1 MWERA
6 CSRKRLNI
14 QHLCC
19 LTHRFREQ
27 ARSHIGLHTPSI
39 IAYSRDHETVGNT
52 ADITKVTDL
61 EPCPLGQGFSGDR
74 PFSLNF

>member
-1 MWERA
+1 MAREYAIIEVICKPMWERA

-27 ARSHIGLHTPSI
+27 ARSHTFG
-39 IAYSRDHETVGNT
+39 G
-52 ADITKVTDL
+52 K
-61 EPCPLGQGFSGDR
+61 FSVFACQSVDK
-74 PFSLNF
+74 SCK